1 MRKLFYLLAAVLMLI
16 GCAKS
21 NSDRMK
27 KYLVESQKSKV
38 ESGLIVRIAEIE
50 VNEGY
55 LEAYL
60 AAAHDVGTK
69 SVETEPGVICI
80 FPMQV
85 KEQPNIIRI
94 VEIYR
99 DSASYQAHLQTPH
112 FLEYK
117 QGTLHMVKSLRLVD
131 TKPLAPEAMPLIFKK
146 L

>member
-27 KYLVESQKSKV
+27 QHLTSNSPQD
-38 ESGLIVRIAEIE
+38 GLITRIAEIE
-50 VNEGY
+50 VNDGY

-60 AAAHDVGTK
+60 AAAHNVGTK

-85 KEQPNIIRI
+85 KEQPNTIRI

-99 DSASYQAHLQTPH
+99 NQEAYQSHLQTPH
-112 FLEYK
+112 FLDYK
-117 QGTLHMVKSLRLVD
+117 QGTLHMVKSLKLVD
-131 TKPLAPEAMPLIFKK
+131 TNPLAPEAMPLIFKK
-146 L
+146 Y